1 MLTLTFFAFALLVGA
16 VCLVL
21 ALVAGVILTVI
32 GLPLALL
39 FGFLPWLL
47 KIAGVVLLIKGLLD
61 QPFRWE
67 NLLPAVG
74 AFLLAALIKGGN
86 RLVES
91 RINTFSAE
99 EAVVN
104 AAG

>member
-32 GLPLALL
+32 GLPLVLL

-74 AFLLAALIKGGN
+74 AFLLAALIGW
-86 RLVES
+86 
-91 RINTFSAE
+91 IF
-99 EAVVN
+99 
-104 AAG
+104 

>member
-1 MLTLTFFAFALLVGA
+1 MKCISKGGDTIGTWIITIRITQQHLCMLISE
-16 VCLVL
+16 
-21 ALVAGVILTVI
+21 LVAGVILTVI

-74 AFLLAALIKGGN
+74 AFLLAALIGW
-86 RLVES
+86 
-91 RINTFSAE
+91 IF
-99 EAVVN
+99 
-104 AAG
+104 

>member
-47 KIAGVVLLIKGLLD
+47 KIAGVVLLIKG

-74 AFLLAALIKGGN
+74 AFLLAALIGW
-86 RLVES
+86 
-91 RINTFSAE
+91 IF
-99 EAVVN
+99 
-104 AAG
+104 

>member
-67 NLLPAVG
+67 NLIP
-74 AFLLAALIKGGN
+74 AALAFALSGVL
-86 RLVES
+86 RWL
-91 RINTFSAE
+91 F
-99 EAVVN
+99 
-104 AAG
+104 